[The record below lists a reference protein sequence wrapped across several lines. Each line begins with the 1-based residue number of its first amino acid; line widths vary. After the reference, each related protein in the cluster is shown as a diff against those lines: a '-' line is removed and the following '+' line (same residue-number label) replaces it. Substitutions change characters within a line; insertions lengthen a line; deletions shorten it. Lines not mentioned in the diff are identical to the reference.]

1 VRRRRA
7 LAIAGGVLS
16 TGLSG
21 CFGDAEYLVDEV
33 RVERSPGPFSLS
45 ISLGDPKIT
54 VEGPARLRFSLTN
67 EAMDAST
74 IRSSPV
80 WPFGVLGIHRENGP
94 EWAAT
99 RFDSPAYDETDS
111 VTMGTD
117 GTGFRID
124 HRWITD
130 RLAPK
135 ETVSETFLIHR
146 VQSSSRRYR
155 LVRADGRD
163 APGIF
168 RYRIASDDGWTAYS
182 PRVTFEIQRLPP
194 HHFL

>member
-1 VRRRRA
+1 MRRRRA
-7 LAIAGGVLS
+7 LAIAGAVLP
-16 TGLSG
+16 TGLAG
-21 CFGDAEYLVDEV
+21 CFGDAEYRVDEV
-33 RVERSPGPFSLS
+33 RVERSPGPFTLS
-45 ISLGDPKIT
+45 ISVADPKIT
-54 VEGPARLRFSLTN
+54 VEGPAKLRFSLTN
-67 EAMDAST
+67 ESMDAST

-80 WPFGVLGIHRENGP
+80 WPFGVLGIRRADGP

-124 HRWITD
+124 HSWITD
-130 RLAPK
+130 RLAPT
-135 ETVSETFLIHR
+135 EAVSKTFLIHR
-146 VQSSSRRYR
+146 VRSSSRHYQ

-168 RYRIASDDGWTAYS
+168 RYRNAGDDGWTAYS

-194 HHFL
+194 HHFV